1 MRWRSRIKSG
11 FIDKCS
17 SYHLRRLL
25 LQEPNLT
32 LEKVVQ
38 KTQAMELAKKQSVSM
53 QLEEMQIGMA
63 KLKVAQD
70 KYAFLSNKCC
80 FHCGS
85 STHFVNKWTV
95 AKGKLG
101 KKLGKEGL
109 FTAACKLKP

>member
-1 MRWRSRIKSG
+1 MRCRSRIKSG

-38 KTQAMELAKKQSVSM
+38 KSKAMELAKKQSVSM
-53 QLEEMQIGMA
+53 QPEEMQVGMA

-95 AKGKLG
+95 AKGKLVKNLV
-101 KKLGKEGL
+101 KKDFLL
-109 FTAACKLKP
+109 LLVN